1 MQENNY
7 EYLLTQLKY
16 TGFKDSLN
24 DDLKK
29 QMQNGVAEFSLQY
42 QTQFGQDTAKA
53 ALQFRKSKESDMYF
67 FNNYQ
72 LEVACGNNTAPVK
85 QTFYISNKEDN
96 VTLKEAFN
104 LLEGRAVHK
113 ELTPKEGE
121 KYNAW
126 VQLDFKQTD
135 DKGNYHRKTFHQNY
149 GYDLA
154 ETLAKLP
161 IKELGNEEDK
171 RMLMQSLERGNRQ
184 SVTYMAGDDERKIFI
199 EAVPQFK
206 SLNMYDM
213 NMQRLKPDQLSTET
227 GQSQMDEKNKKQ
239 DQRQGPADGENGGK
253 NKTSKKTK
261 KGAGIS

>member
-16 TGFKDSLN
+16 TGFKDSLG

-29 QMQNGVAEFSLQY
+29 QMQDGVSEFSLQY

-72 LEVACGNNTAPVK
+72 LDVTRGNNADPIK

-96 VTLKEAFN
+96 VTLKEAYN

-113 ELTPKEGE
+113 ELTTKEGE

-135 DKGNYHRKTFHQNY
+135 DNGNYQRKTFHQNY

-154 ETLAKLP
+154 ETLAKHP

-171 RMLMQSLERGNRQ
+171 KMLMQSLERGNRQ
-184 SVTYMAGDDERKIFI
+184 SVSYMVGNDERKVFI

-213 NMQRLKPDQLSTET
+213 HMQRLKPDQLTSET
-227 GQSQMDEKNKKQ
+227 SQSQTEEKNKKQ
-239 DQRQGPADGENGGK
+239 DQKQSQADGENVGK
-253 NKTSKKTK
+253 NKAGKKTK
-261 KGAGIS
+261 RRAGIS